1 MPYPTYVSRP
11 KRTDKKDRV
20 SVDGTDYSNAFQSFQ
35 ETSAKS
41 TEDAGAFN
49 ETGVTETVPG
59 ATTQTFTGTMY
70 NIPDVVSTFWAW
82 HLADTVVEVQH
93 QRNGL
98 EDNTEDV
105 FYGMMTLQEFSPQST
120 FGQVTS
126 FAVTFITADSDGIR
140 LAAGT

>member
-11 KRTDKKDRV
+11 KKTDKKDRIA
-20 SVDGTDYSNAFQSFQ
+20 VDGTDYSNAFQAFGVSS
-35 ETSAKS
+35 TKS

-70 NIPDVVSTFWAW
+70 NIEDIRSTFWEFHA
-82 HLADTVVEVQH
+82 ADTVVEVQW
-93 QRNGL
+93 QPNGL
-98 EDNTEDV
+98 EDPTADV
-105 FYGMMTLQEFSPQST
+105 FYGNMTLQEFSPQST

-126 FAVTFITADSDGIR
+126 FSVTFITADSSGIQ